1 MTKVE
6 SVQGENTAEESSEVN
21 DTDGLGFV
29 VKRLV
34 GRLAWLCKM
43 KQAEWLKVIQKKK
56 KKVAS
61 QYTVFPGREGR
72 DFQIGPESTDCWV
85 MC

>member
-34 GRLAWLCKM
+34 GRLA
-43 KQAEWLKVIQKKK
+43 
-56 KKVAS
+56 
-61 QYTVFPGREGR
+61 
-72 DFQIGPESTDCWV
+72 
-85 MC
+85 